1 METLDQTTGMILNRL
16 GDVLLLLGRLQHDQ
30 EISHQQ
36 LASHSHRLGHIERS
50 TAVIYERV
58 AGHEGRIMRNTG
70 RLDEMDRQKGSP
82 TSPPSR
88 LDIKDW
94 LELAAA
100 AAILI
105 AGLIAQLPLD
115 KIAKALALVLKGG

>member
-1 METLDQTTGMILNRL
+1 METLHQTTGMILNRL
-16 GDVLLLLGRLQHDQ
+16 GDVLLLLGRLQHGQ

-36 LASHSHRLGHIERS
+36 LVSHSHRLGHIERS

-82 TSPPSR
+82 TSPG

-94 LELAAA
+94 LKLAAA

-115 KIAKALALVLKGG
+115 KIARALAVVLKGG